1 MVMPVPGIWHIIP
14 GAAGGVNKVDGDC
27 CI

>member
-1 MVMPVPGIWHIIP
+1 MVMPVPGIWHTIP